1 MTGLLQDLRYAAR
14 QVRKSPGFT
23 TIAVVTIA
31 IGMAAN
37 VSVFSFMDALF
48 LRSVPA
54 KDPSRLVRIVA
65 PEHDG
70 GGLFSYPEYAYLR
83 DHLTTLGL
91 LSAHYSTAPLYI
103 TANGETGEVQGAVVS
118 SSYFEM
124 LGMRPELGRL
134 FTMEEDSVPDRDAV
148 AILGYGFW
156 QRVFG
161 GDPKISGKTLII
173 NGRSFDIIGV
183 MPQGFHGVEIGGMA
197 NEIWIPTM
205 MSRVGYRGCDVFQ
218 PSCTILGLLGRL
230 APGRG
235 ISEAQAE
242 VATLT
247 RQLQT
252 SANGFDERL
261 GVSVTPALGISADR
275 NYFLLLTRLLTLT
288 GSLLLL
294 IMCANLGGLLIARG
308 QARSTEL
315 AMRQALGARRARIVR
330 QLLTESLLLACAG
343 GVLGVVISLWTS
355 RLLLGFYSVD
365 SEGYRHLFD
374 IRIDVSVFVYSVI
387 VTVVSGV
394 LFGLLP
400 AWQASR
406 TDLNQVLKS
415 AGNTASSSRNRSRRA
430 LVIVQVAL
438 SLTLLVGSGLLMR
451 STAQLEAGTNMDL
464 AHVLGLRLRPELLR
478 YPPEKARLFKQ
489 EVVRRLRELPG
500 VESVSLAKGQGL
512 IWHADLTIRMAQ
524 QGKFYS
530 KPADQPEIFYKPIA
544 PDYFATLRIPFIV
557 GRDFDDHD
565 LPGSLPVAIVN
576 ETLAG
581 QISSGTLPLH
591 QTVLLNDKRY
601 QVVGIVKD
609 AQTHSAVEGPPP
621 IVYLPFWQ
629 DETLVDARVCVRVT
643 GTPSL
648 ALPMVLK
655 TIASIDS
662 NVPVTETMPLIE
674 QVRGKY
680 TDARIASAVVTSAAA
695 IGLLLSAI
703 GVFGVVAYEVG
714 RRTREIGIRMA
725 LGARPQQVLQL
736 ILGQGLVV
744 ILIGS
749 ATGGVLALTG
759 TRLLAVWLFGVSP
772 FDPLTFL
779 LATTI
784 LFSLVVLASY
794 IPALRA
800 TKIDPVVA
808 LRYE

>member
-1 MTGLLQDLRYAAR
+1 MTGLLQDIRYAAR
-14 QVRKSPGFT
+14 QLRKSPGFT

-31 IGMAAN
+31 IGIAAN
-37 VSVFSFMDALF
+37 VSVFSFMDALL

-103 TANGETGEVQGAVVS
+103 TANGESREVQGAVVS
-118 SSYFEM
+118 SSYFEV
-124 LGMRPELGRL
+124 LGLRPQLGRL

-148 AILGYGFW
+148 AILGCGFW

-173 NGRSFDIIGV
+173 NGHSFDIIGV
-183 MPQGFHGVEIGGMA
+183 MPQGFHGVEIGGMP

-218 PSCTILGLLGRL
+218 PSCTFLGLLGRL

-242 VATLT
+242 VATLM

-252 SANGFDERL
+252 NANGFDERL

-275 NYFLLLTRLLTLT
+275 NYFLLLTRLLTSI

-308 QARSTEL
+308 KARSTEL
-315 AMRQALGARRARIVR
+315 AMRQALGAGRARIVR

-374 IRIDVSVFVYSVI
+374 IRTDVSVLVYAVI
-387 VTVVSGV
+387 VTVVSGM

-415 AGNTASSSRNRSRRA
+415 GGNTASSARNRSRRV
-430 LVIVQVAL
+430 LVVMQVAL

-451 STAQLEAGTNMDL
+451 STVQLEAGTNMDL

-512 IWHADLTIRMAQ
+512 IWHADLTIRMALQ
-524 QGKFYS
+524 EKFYS

-557 GRDFDDHD
+557 GRDFNDHD
-565 LPGSLPVAIVN
+565 QPGSLPVAIVN

-581 QISSGTLPLH
+581 QISSGALPLH
-591 QTVLLNDKRY
+591 QTVLLNDKPYR
-601 QVVGIVKD
+601 VVGIVKD
-609 AQTHSAVEGPPP
+609 AQTHSAVEGPSPV
-621 IVYLPFWQ
+621 VYLPFWQ

-662 NVPVTETMPLIE
+662 NIPVTETMPLIE

-680 TDARIASAVVTSAAA
+680 TDARVASAVVTSAAA

-736 ILGQGLVV
+736 FLRHGVVV

-759 TRLLAVWLFGVSP
+759 TRLLAAWLFGVSP

-779 LATTI
+779 LAMTI
-784 LFSLVVLASY
+784 LFSLVLLASY
-794 IPALRA
+794 IPARRA
-800 TKIDPVVA
+800 TKIDPMVA

>member
-1 MTGLLQDLRYAAR
+1 
-14 QVRKSPGFT
+14 
-23 TIAVVTIA
+23 
-31 IGMAAN
+31 
-37 VSVFSFMDALF
+37 VF
-48 LRSVPA
+48 
-54 KDPSRLVRIVA
+54 
-65 PEHDG
+65 E
-70 GGLFSYPEYAYLR
+70 
-83 DHLTTLGL
+83 
-91 LSAHYSTAPLYI
+91 
-103 TANGETGEVQGAVVS
+103 
-118 SSYFEM
+118 
-124 LGMRPELGRL
+124 
-134 FTMEEDSVPDRDAV
+134 
-148 AILGYGFW
+148 
-156 QRVFG
+156 

-173 NGRSFDIIGV
+173 NGHSFDIIGV
-183 MPQGFHGVEIGGMA
+183 MPQGFHGVEIGGTP

-218 PSCTILGLLGRL
+218 PSCTFLRLLGRL

-242 VATLT
+242 VATLMQ
-247 RQLQT
+247 QLQT

-275 NYFLLLTRLLTLT
+275 NYFLLLTRLLTSI
-288 GSLLLL
+288 GGLLLL

-308 QARSTEL
+308 KARSTEL

-355 RLLLGFYSVD
+355 RLLLGFYSLD

-374 IRIDVSVFVYSVI
+374 IRTDVSVLVYSVI

-415 AGNTASSSRNRSRRA
+415 GGSTASSARNRSRSV

-451 STAQLEAGTNMDL
+451 STVQLEAGTNMDL

-478 YPPEKARLFKQ
+478 YPPEKARPFKQ

-512 IWHADLTIRMAQ
+512 IWDADLTIRMAL

-530 KPADQPEIFYKPIA
+530 QPADQPEIFYKPIA
-544 PDYFATLRIPFIV
+544 PDYFATLRIPFVV

-565 LPGSLPVAIVN
+565 QPGSPRVAIVN

-609 AQTHSAVEGPPP
+609 AQTHSAVEGPSPL
-621 IVYLPFWQ
+621 VYLPFWQ

-680 TDARIASAVVTSAAA
+680 TDARVASAVVTSAAA

-714 RRTREIGIRMA
+714 RRTREIGVRMA
-725 LGARPQQVLQL
+725 LGARPLQVLQL
-736 ILGQGLVV
+736 ILRQALVV

-759 TRLLAVWLFGVSP
+759 TRLLGAWLFGVSP
-772 FDPLTFL
+772 FDPLTFI
-779 LATTI
+779 LAMTI
-784 LFSLVVLASY
+784 LLSLVLLASY
-794 IPALRA
+794 IPARRA
-800 TKIDPVVA
+800 TKIDPMVA